1 MWQNEHMKKKILIAD
16 DEKNI
21 RKILRD
27 IVEGMGCEAV
37 LAENGQEAFRA
48 ATSTSFDL
56 ILLDIMMPEWNGVDA
71 IKSLDF
77 INKKPKVI
85 VISGYVTDELQNE
98 LKGLHN
104 VAQFIAK
111 PFQLKEVR
119 EAIQKHLA

>member
-1 MWQNEHMKKKILIAD
+1 MKKILIAD

-21 RKILRD
+21 RKILREV
-27 IVEGMGCEAV
+27 VEGLGCEAT

-48 ATSTSFDL
+48 ATSNTFDL

-85 VISGYVTDELQNE
+85 VISGYVSPELQGD
-98 LKGLHN
+98 LKSLEN
-104 VAQFIAK
+104 VAQYISK
-111 PFQLKEVR
+111 PFQLGEVR
-119 EAIQKHLA
+119 EAIRKHLG